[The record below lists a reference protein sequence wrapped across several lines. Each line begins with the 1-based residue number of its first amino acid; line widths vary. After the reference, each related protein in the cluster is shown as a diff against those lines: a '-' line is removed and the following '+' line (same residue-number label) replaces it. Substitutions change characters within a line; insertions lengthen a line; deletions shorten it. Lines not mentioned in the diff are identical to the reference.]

1 MASLDCQWSLIC
13 LLLFL
18 TAVASVTDVRDMNI
32 DEFINFI
39 NPPAVHKFLNE
50 HGDTI
55 LCVSYAHQI
64 SLQDLEQRS
73 VGTRDDQKMKS
84 GLNFP
89 SYDVETNCPEGT
101 VAIMETKR
109 ELVERAGSVGR
120 FISKRKSVRPQ
131 EKNEATVD
139 RQGYEHEYGVAQ
151 FIPTAP
157 IHGASGGLNVWQP
170 NVDTSDD
177 GIFSL
182 GQFWVLNDSEQL
194 ESMEIGWIVNPNTY
208 GDSRTRFFTY
218 WTADGY
224 GKTGCWNLNCPGFV
238 LAPGSP
244 AYPGSPMASVSTYDG
259 EQPVLDIKVS
269 KANDSWNLY
278 VNEQLLGWWPA
289 SLFKNLRSSSNRV
302 DYGGEVCFSPGGSP
316 GSQFTTTD
324 MGSGHFPSEG
334 FGRSAHIRDVQIT
347 DNNGQLID
355 IPGNATAGRPNC
367 YNVSI
372 EVDHQ
377 NGKHV
382 YFGGPGGDNPSC
394 VV

>member
-1 MASLDCQWSLIC
+1 MASLDCRWSLIC

-64 SLQDLEQRS
+64 SLQDLEARS
-73 VGTRDDQKMKS
+73 VGTRDDQNMKS
-84 GLNFP
+84 GLNF
-89 SYDVETNCPEGT
+89 SRYDVETNCPEGT

-109 ELVERAGSVGR
+109 ELVERTGSVGR
-120 FISKRKSVRPQ
+120 FISKRRSVRSQ

-139 RQGYEHEYGVAQ
+139 RQAAGHEYGVAQ
-151 FIPTAP
+151 FMSTAP
-157 IHGASGGLNVWQP
+157 IYEASAGLNVWQP
-170 NVDTSDD
+170 NVDTSDN

-182 GQFWVLNDSEQL
+182 GQIWVLNDSEQL
-194 ESMEIGWIVNPNTY
+194 ESMEVGWI
-208 GDSRTRFFTY
+208 
-218 WTADGY
+218 ADGY

-244 AYPGSPMASVSTYDG
+244 AYPGSPKASVSTYNG
-259 EQPVLDIKVS
+259 EQLVLDIKVS
-269 KANDSWNLY
+269 KANDNDRWNLY
-278 VNEQLLGWWPA
+278 VNKQLVGWWPA
-289 SLFKNLRSSSNRV
+289 SLFTNLRSSSNRV
-302 DYGGEVCFSPGGSP
+302 DFGGEVCFSAGGSP

-334 FGRSAHIRDVQIT
+334 FGRSALIRDIQIT

-355 IPGNATAGRPNC
+355 IPGSATAGRPNC
-367 YNVSI
+367 YDVSI
-372 EVDHQ
+372 EVDNQ
-377 NGKHV
+377 SGKHL
-382 YFGGPGGDNPSC
+382 YFGGPGGDNPGC

>member
-1 MASLDCQWSLIC
+1 
-13 LLLFL
+13 
-18 TAVASVTDVRDMNI
+18 MN
-32 DEFINFI
+32 
-39 NPPAVHKFLNE
+39 
-50 HGDTI
+50 
-55 LCVSYAHQI
+55 
-64 SLQDLEQRS
+64 
-73 VGTRDDQKMKS
+73 S
-84 GLNFP
+84 GLNF
-89 SYDVETNCPEGT
+89 SRYDVETNCPEGT
-101 VAIMETKR
+101 VAIMKTKR

-120 FISKRKSVRPQ
+120 FISKRRSVRSQ

-139 RQGYEHEYGVAQ
+139 PQRAGHEYGIAH

-157 IHGASGGLNVWQP
+157 IHGASGGIHGASGGLNVWQP

-194 ESMEIGWIVNPNTY
+194 ESMEIGWIVYPTKF
-208 GDSRTRFFTY
+208 GDSHTRFFIY

-224 GKTGCWNLNCPGFV
+224 VKTGCYNLDCPGFV

-244 AYPGSPMASVSTYDG
+244 AYPGSPTASVSTYDG
-259 EQPVLDIKVS
+259 EQLVLDIKVS

-278 VNEQLLGWWPA
+278 VNKRLLGWWPA
-289 SLFKNLRSSSNRV
+289 SLFKSLRSSSNRV
-302 DYGGEVCFSPGGSP
+302 DFGGEVAFSPVGSP
-316 GSQFTTTD
+316 GSQFTKTD

-334 FGRSAHIRDVQIT
+334 FGRSAFIRDVQIT

-355 IPGNATAGRPNC
+355 ITGSAAAGRPNC

-372 EVDHQ
+372 EVDNQ

-382 YFGGPGGDNPSC
+382 YFGGPGGENPGC
-394 VV
+394 VL